1 MMNLSKQT
9 YPFQNQPLPYAY
21 DALEPYIDQKTMHLH
36 HDRHLQT
43 YIDNLNKTIAG
54 YPQFHS
60 WTIED
65 FLRNISF
72 LPISIQVSVWRNAGG
87 VYNHELFFQVLAPAD
102 TATGSFAKV
111 EELLK
116 DFGGLEGFQEQMTD
130 AALSVFGSGYA
141 WLVMDENGLSIMT
154 TANQDTPLA
163 GNRYPLLLIDV
174 WEHAYY
180 LKYYNMRV
188 EYVKNWFSIIHWP
201 EVIRRYHRYR

>member
-9 YPFQNQPLPYAY
+9 YPFQNQSLPYAY

-72 LPISIQVSVWRNAGG
+72 LPISIQVPVWRNAGG

-102 TATGSFAKV
+102 TTTGSFAKV

-188 EYVKNWFSIIHWP
+188 EYVKNWFSIINWP